1 MEIKFRAWDKENEVM
16 IYPKGVLFDGRVVNF
31 SCGMLEPFEGY
42 ELMQY
47 TGLKDKN
54 GREIYEGDIV
64 KVTWRY
70 DSDIGT
76 VKYIRNGFFVSD
88 MKRHMSIPLGSISV
102 TYEVIGNIF
111 QDGDLLRDSQ
121 SPDRNRIYENPEL
134 LEVVE

>member
-1 MEIKFRAWDKENEVM
+1 MRGIKFRAWEKTSKEMVYDVQNVSRKRIIGESACESFQEV
-16 IYPKGVLFDGRVVNF
+16 IE
-31 SCGMLEPFEGY
+31 SWEY
-42 ELMQY
+42 EIMQY

-54 GREIYEGDIV
+54 GRKIYEGDIV

-88 MKRHMSIPLGSISV
+88 MKRHTSIPLGSISA

-111 QDGDLLRDSQ
+111 QDGDLLRDS
-121 SPDRNRIYENPEL
+121 
-134 LEVVE
+134 

>member
-54 GREIYEGDIV
+54 GTEIYEGDILLLHQFLF
-64 KVTWRY
+64 
-70 DSDIGT
+70 DGHEFENELIG
-76 VKYIRNGFFVSD
+76 
-88 MKRHMSIPLGSISV
+88 
-102 TYEVIGNIF
+102 
-111 QDGDLLRDSQ
+111 
-121 SPDRNRIYENPEL
+121 
-134 LEVVE
+134 